1 MGEAAG
7 QRSIGVDE
15 LRSLVGHKFPGG
27 SYTVAHWE
35 NFLLH
40 RAVEAGPPFDGVV
53 HPVGLFHVP
62 LAACGLTFAEIFD
75 LGRAESDEAVRAGEY
90 TWELFEPLREGRSYE
105 VTGEFTGVE
114 RKQGRRGGAFDK
126 VTFELDLT
134 DTVSS
139 ALVAR
144 VTNSWLFLRS
154 AP

>member
-1 MGEAAG
+1 MGEAVD
-7 QRSIGVDE
+7 QRSVGVEE
-15 LRSLVGHKFPGG
+15 LRSLVGRRFPGG

-40 RAVEAGPPFDGVV
+40 RAVEAEPSPDGIV

-62 LAACGLTFAEIFD
+62 LAACGLTYPEIFA

-90 TWELFEPLREGRSYE
+90 TWELFEPLREGRTYD
-105 VTGEFTGVE
+105 VGGEFTGVE
-114 RKQGRRGGAFDK
+114 RKHGRSGVFDK
-126 VTFELDLT
+126 VTFVLELT
-134 DTVSS
+134 DRESS
-139 ALVAR
+139 SRVAR